1 MTDAIANATKE
12 RLFLRQWIGKN
23 VQVKTDLDVG
33 NAVYTGSLTNI
44 VFDGN
49 RLMYIMLDD
58 KRCLNFD
65 HIVEI
70 SLS

>member
-1 MTDAIANATKE
+1 MTDGVANSTNKE
-12 RLFLRQWIGKN
+12 RQFLRQWIGKN
-23 VQVKTDLDVG
+23 VRVHSSIQV
-33 NAVYTGSLTNI
+33 VYSGYLTNI

-58 KRCLNFD
+58 KRCINFD
-65 HIVEI
+65 HIVDI

>member
-1 MTDAIANATKE
+1 MTDTIANSTSKE

-23 VQVKTDLDVG
+23 VRVHSSIQG
-33 NAVYTGSLTNI
+33 VYSGCLTNI

-58 KRCLNFD
+58 KRCINFD

>member
-1 MTDAIANATKE
+1 MTDSMTNTTKE
-12 RLFLRQWIGKN
+12 RQFLRQWIGKN
-23 VQVKTDLDVG
+23 VKVTDS
-33 NAVYTGSLTNI
+33 NESVYNGCLTNI

-58 KRCLNFD
+58 KRCINFD
-65 HIVEI
+65 HIVEV